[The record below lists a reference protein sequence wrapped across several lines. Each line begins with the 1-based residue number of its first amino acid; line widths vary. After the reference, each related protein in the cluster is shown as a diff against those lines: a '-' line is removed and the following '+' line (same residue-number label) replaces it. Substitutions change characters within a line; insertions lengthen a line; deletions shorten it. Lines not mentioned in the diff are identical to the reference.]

1 MLLNNILKET
11 IIKLNKRK
19 VDVMKLNTTTIEYL
33 TTLNTIVKSDRLIFN
48 VKDNKVIIPS
58 RKYPLINNEL
68 EVFYAGNTEQL
79 EDAIIKD
86 IYNSLTFKKGRCY
99 NNTKILFNALRNAN
113 INDIEIFSGWLIVN
127 GELPVHHCFVV
138 YKRKHLLDPSI
149 NNDEFINE
157 LNFRIENMK
166 DKNIEKQR
174 EVFVK
179 LSKEKSTFL
188 ESELTTF
195 GKAASYVTYVATR
208 STTEEAI
215 ELFKKLREA
224 YPNHEAYA
232 TDGMSMGKLSKL
244 QEML

>member
-19 VDVMKLNTTTIEYL
+19 VDVMELNTTTIEYL

-58 RKYPLINNEL
+58 RKYPLVNSEL

-99 NNTKILFNALRNAN
+99 NNTKILFNALKNAN
-113 INDIEIFSGWLIVN
+113 INDA
-127 GELPVHHCFVV
+127 FV
-138 YKRKHLLDPSI
+138 
-149 NNDEFINE
+149 NE

-174 EVFVK
+174 EAFVN
-179 LSKEKSTFL
+179 LSKEKSELL

-195 GKAASYVTYVATR
+195 GKAASYVTYIAST

-215 ELFKKLREA
+215 DLFKKLREA
-224 YPNHEAYA
+224 YPSHEAYA
-232 TDGMSMGKLSKL
+232 ADGMSMGKLSKL